1 MTRRAL
7 AAVLALVAV
16 LLAGC
21 AQASTGGSGDS
32 VSGGVLR
39 IYSSQPLRGA
49 LAPQAQAIVR
59 GERLALEDARGRV
72 GKWRIDYRALNDAD
86 PLTGTWEPGLVSA
99 NARQAAQDDKTIAY
113 LGEMGTGAS
122 AVAIPILNET
132 KILEVSPTDTVT
144 GFTRRINANPGEPEK
159 YYPTKDE
166 NFARLVP
173 PDDVQAAALLQLL
186 QDNRS
191 KRVYA
196 VHDQDLYGQGVL
208 KALSRRARAR
218 GIEVLKVQGVDT
230 EHLDPAR
237 VAGEIAASGADAFVY
252 AGDALPPVPP
262 LYAAVAAAA
271 PRVRLYGTYTQVNQ
285 TFADRLAPG
294 ATVLASTPWLDVKS
308 YGPAAVKLAERYRR
322 RYGEAMPP
330 HALYGYEAMAVVL
343 AAIRSAGK
351 HGNERGTVIKDVLKI
366 HRRDSA
372 LGTYAFDRRG
382 DVTIKVYGAHRVR
395 RGSVAFDRVL
405 DPFGA

>member
-1 MTRRAL
+1 M
-7 AAVLALVAV
+7 
-16 LLAGC
+16 AGC
-21 AQASTGGSGDS
+21 AQASSGGSGDT
-32 VSGGVLR
+32 VSGDVLR

-49 LAPQAQAIVR
+49 LAPQARALVR
-59 GERLALEDARGRV
+59 GEQLALEDARGRA

-86 PLTGTWEPGLVSA
+86 PLTGTWEPGMVSA
-99 NARQAAQDDKTIAY
+99 NARQAAQDDKAIAY

-132 KILEVSPTDTVT
+132 KILEVSPTDTIT

-191 KRVYA
+191 KRVFV
-196 VHDQDLYGQGVL
+196 VHDQDLYGQGVV
-208 KALSRRARAR
+208 KAFTRGARAK
-218 GIEVLKVQGVDT
+218 GIEVVKVQGVDA
-230 EHLDPAR
+230 ENVDPAR
-237 VAGEIAASGADAFVY
+237 LAGDIATAGGDAFLYAGE
-252 AGDALPPVPP
+252 ALPQVPP

-271 PRVRLYGTYTQVNQ
+271 PRTRLYGTYTQVNPA
-285 TFADRLAPG
+285 FAGRLAPG
-294 ATVLASTPWLDVKS
+294 ATVLATAPWLDVKS
-308 YGPAAVKLAERYRR
+308 YGPAALKLAERYRR
-322 RYGEAMPP
+322 RFGEAMPP
-330 HALYGYEAMAVVL
+330 HALYGYEAMSVVL

-351 HGNERGTVIKDVLKI
+351 RGNDRPALIKDVLKI
-366 HRRDSA
+366 RRRDSV

-382 DVTIKVYGAHRVR
+382 DVTIKVYGSYRVR
-395 RGSVAFDRVL
+395 RGSVAFERVL
-405 DPFGA
+405 DPLGA